1 MSAGALT
8 GLCAATAGIVHH
20 QRRGTDQTDESSS
33 GQHSN
38 HNPHSLPRTSGDK
51 TGGSGISAA
60 PSGDG
65 MEILQ
70 SSEMDYNALAD
81 KVAEKAL
88 ELYDAKD
95 WILIRTASY
104 SSDAGLDR
112 QSSEVRDIS
121 GSGVLEE
128 CTIEDFKK
136 EVKVMYKKS
145 SEFEGHVYRA
155 ECTLDA
161 TPEKIIQYILPTSE
175 HQLPKGLRGIW
186 DKNVKASK
194 VIERINDHLIIARSA
209 TYKAA
214 MGLIAS
220 RDFVDLITVRNYE
233 NRGILATSS
242 RSVERKDIP
251 PKDDCVRGI
260 NYHGGTFCALIEGES
275 NKSHVVNIVQSDL
288 CGKLPQSL
296 VESALPNNLI
306 EFFVDL
312 DKALKNEYSS
322 TGV

>member
-1 MSAGALT
+1 M
-8 GLCAATAGIVHH
+8 
-20 QRRGTDQTDESSS
+20 
-33 GQHSN
+33 
-38 HNPHSLPRTSGDK
+38 
-51 TGGSGISAA
+51 
-60 PSGDG
+60 
-65 MEILQ
+65 
-70 SSEMDYNALAD
+70 
-81 KVAEKAL
+81 
-88 ELYDAKD
+88 AK
-95 WILIRTASY
+95 
-104 SSDAGLDR
+104 
-112 QSSEVRDIS
+112 
-121 GSGVLEE
+121 GVLESR
-128 CTIEDFKK
+128 THNFIIQ
-136 EVKVMYKKS
+136 MNL
-145 SEFEGHVYRA
+145 YRA